1 MGIFYIK
8 REGKLTLFR
17 MSIKKEPFPNKKTS
31 LTNTSKST
39 THHKPH
45 RNENHLINK
54 KKEKDKPM
62 LKRSVIN
69 DKTPNL
75 LSQADNEIKTLV
87 SLKIRVIAG

>member
-17 MSIKKEPFPNKKTS
+17 MSIKKNLPRTRKQASPTQARATITASHIAMKIIW
-31 LTNTSKST
+31 
-39 THHKPH
+39 
-45 RNENHLINK
+45 LI

>member
-17 MSIKKEPFPNKKTS
+17 MSI
-31 LTNTSKST
+31 
-39 THHKPH
+39 
-45 RNENHLINK
+45 

>member
-1 MGIFYIK
+1 
-8 REGKLTLFR
+8 
-17 MSIKKEPFPNKKTS
+17 
-31 LTNTSKST
+31 
-39 THHKPH
+39 
-45 RNENHLINK
+45 
-54 KKEKDKPM
+54 M